1 MPRCGSPGG
10 LEAQTPSEIDRHP
23 RYMRKM
29 AARPYG
35 RFKGLA
41 MVAVAIVA
49 ASACSSATSTPTATT
64 GPAGS
69 ANPNSSASTVSH
81 KPVTISVGVLRP
93 GATQE
98 ATDALNL
105 QISEFEAKYPWVTV
119 EPQEYNWTAPTFTA
133 ALAAGTLPDV
143 FTIPFTDGKGL
154 IQQHQIVNIDSR
166 VRALPYIDKF
176 NKSIL
181 ANGQDEK
188 GAIWAVP
195 YTAYGMSLT
204 YNRTMFTQAGLDPNK
219 PPTTWDEVRSEE
231 HTSELQSRQYLV
243 CRLLLEKRQ

>member
-29 AARPYG
+29 AAKPYG

-49 ASACSSATSTPTATT
+49 ASACSSATSTPTASTAA
-64 GPAGS
+64 AGS
-69 ANPNSSASTVSH
+69 ANPSSSASTVSH

-119 EPQEYNWTAPTFTA
+119 EPMEYNWRF
-133 ALAAGTLPDV
+133 
-143 FTIPFTDGKGL
+143 
-154 IQQHQIVNIDSR
+154 
-166 VRALPYIDKF
+166 RA
-176 NKSIL
+176 SV
-181 ANGQDEK
+181 A
-188 GAIWAVP
+188 
-195 YTAYGMSLT
+195 S
-204 YNRTMFTQAGLDPNK
+204 
-219 PPTTWDEVRSEE
+219 
-231 HTSELQSRQYLV
+231 
-243 CRLLLEKRQ
+243 